1 MVRLLLVRGMLAG
14 LVAGLLVFGFA
25 KVFGEPQVDRAIS
38 FESAMDEAK
47 AKEQAARGKP
57 MEDEPELV
65 SRPVQ
70 AGLGLFTGV
79 TVYSMAFGGLF
90 ALVFAVANGRAAQ
103 LGPRGVSALL
113 AIAGFVCVYLV
124 PNLKYPAN
132 PPSVGA
138 PETIGYRTALYFS
151 MLAISVA
158 AMVIALVLRSRLAR
172 RGGAWN
178 AALTSA
184 AFYLAVVIAASVILP
199 GINEVPEGFPATVLW
214 RFRVASYGMQ
224 AVMWTTLGLL
234 FGLLAER
241 ALSVGMPQSPALP
254 RGNMRSRA

>member
-1 MVRLLLVRGMLAG
+1 MVRSLLVRGMLAG
-14 LVAGLLVFGFA
+14 LIAGLLVFGFA

-47 AKEQAARGKP
+47 AKEQAAQGKS
-57 MEDEPELV
+57 MEEEPELV

-79 TVYSMAFGGLF
+79 MVYSTAFGGLF

-113 AIAGFVCVYLV
+113 AAAGFVCVYLV

-132 PPSVGA
+132 PPSVGV

-151 MLAISVA
+151 MMAISVA
-158 AMVIALVLRSRLAR
+158 AMVVALILRSRLAT
-172 RGGAWN
+172 RGRAWN

-184 AFYLAVVIAASVILP
+184 AFYLVVVVAAAVILP
-199 GINEVPEGFPATVLW
+199 GINEVPESFPATVLW
-214 RFRVASYGMQ
+214 QFRVASYGMQ
-224 AVMWTTLGLL
+224 AVMWTTFGLL
-234 FGLLAER
+234 FGVLAER
-241 ALSVGMPQSPALP
+241 ALSVDTRQMPALP
-254 RGNMRSRA
+254 RGDIRFRA